1 MTRTRAILPALAVLG
16 CLLLPSALARADDA
30 PAAPAPQTPA
40 AAPTAQTP
48 TAPAAPAPAAAPA
61 NTPADAPAAPTS
73 PASADAPA
81 GDAPA
86 APPAADA
93 GPPKAGE
100 LTEAKGQVR
109 AKRGADP
116 ERTLAQ
122 GNPVYAEDDLATG
135 PEDKGRVTFADGSS
149 LDIGPDSRVL
159 LADFVYDPANL
170 DASKQAIRMA
180 KGMFRYVSG
189 KVVQN
194 DPARLRLESPL
205 AVIGIRGTTLDH
217 KIVTEI
223 KTVKGVKTETVKD
236 ELHALR
242 ATKQSQVV
250 VDQHGLKTVLTKP
263 DQAVFLR
270 PQLPGSVRALTD
282 QEKAEFAT
290 IPPTP
295 APFDPRPGRGGFV
308 GGGS

>member
-1 MTRTRAILPALAVLG
+1 FLCPA
-16 CLLLPSALARADDA
+16 PARADDA
-30 PAAPAPQTPA
+30 PAQQTPA
-40 AAPTAQTP
+40 T
-48 TAPAAPAPAAAPA
+48 TAPANAPA
-61 NTPADAPAAPTS
+61 NTPTDTPAAPTA

-81 GDAPA
+81 AAPQTDAPA
-86 APPAADA
+86 NAAAPADAAAPAADA

-100 LTEAKGQVR
+100 LTEAKGQIR

-116 ERTLAQ
+116 ERALVQ

-159 LADFVYDPANL
+159 LADFVYDPANI

-217 KIVTEI
+217 KIVTEV
-223 KTVKGVKTETVKD
+223 KTVKGVQTETVKE

-250 VDQHGLKTVLTKP
+250 VDQHGLKSVLTKP

-270 PQLPGSVRALTD
+270 PKLPGSVRALTD

-295 APFDPRPGRGGFV
+295 AP
-308 GGGS
+308 

>member
-1 MTRTRAILPALAVLG
+1 MTRPRTLLPALAVLLG
-16 CLLLPSALARADDA
+16 CLLLPPALARADDA
-30 PAAPAPQTPA
+30 PTQ
-40 AAPTAQTP
+40 Q
-48 TAPAAPAPAAAPA
+48 APAAPAPATAPATTPTDTPAAAPQAEAPA
-61 NTPADAPAAPTS
+61 NAAAPAAP
-73 PASADAPA
+73 ADA
-81 GDAPA
+81 A
-86 APPAADA
+86 APAADA

-170 DASKQAIRMA
+170 DASKQALRMA

>member
-1 MTRTRAILPALAVLG
+1 MPRTSTLLPALAVLG
-16 CLLLPSALARADDA
+16 CLLLCPVPARADDA

-40 AAPTAQTP
+40 VAPTAQTP
-48 TAPAAPAPAAAPA
+48 TDPAPAVAPA
-61 NTPADAPAAPTS
+61 NTPADAPAT
-73 PASADAPA
+73 PA

-170 DASKQAIRMA
+170 DGSKQAIRMA

-217 KIVTEI
+217 KIVTEV
-223 KTVKGVKTETVKD
+223 KTVKGVQTETVKE

-250 VDQHGLKTVLTKP
+250 VDQHGLKSVLTKP

-270 PQLPGSVRALTD
+270 PKLPGSVRALSD

-295 APFDPRPGRGGFV
+295 APFDPRPGRGGFL

>member
-1 MTRTRAILPALAVLG
+1 MTRPRTLLPALAVLLG
-16 CLLLPSALARADDA
+16 CLLLPPAPARADDA
-30 PAAPAPQTPA
+30 PTQ
-40 AAPTAQTP
+40 Q
-48 TAPAAPAPAAAPA
+48 APAAPAA
-61 NTPADAPAAPTS
+61 

-81 GDAPA
+81 AAPQTDAPA
-86 APPAADA
+86 NAAAPADAAAPAADA

-100 LTEAKGQVR
+100 LTEAKGQIR

-116 ERTLAQ
+116 ERTLVQ
-122 GNPVYAEDDLATG
+122 GNPDYAEDDLATG

-159 LADFVYDPANL
+159 LADFVYDPANI

-217 KIVTEI
+217 KIVTEV
-223 KTVKGVKTETVKD
+223 KTVKGVQTETVKE

-250 VDQHGLKTVLTKP
+250 VDQHGLKSVLTKP

-270 PQLPGSVRALTD
+270 PKLPGSVRALTD
-282 QEKAEFAT
+282 QEKTEFAT

>member
-1 MTRTRAILPALAVLG
+1 MTRPRTLLPALAVLLG
-16 CLLLPSALARADDA
+16 CLLLTPALARADDA
-30 PAAPAPQTPA
+30 PTQQAPAATAPATAPGNTPTDTP
-40 AAPTAQTP
+40 AAPTA
-48 TAPAAPAPAAAPA
+48 
-61 NTPADAPAAPTS
+61 

-81 GDAPA
+81 AAPQTDAPA
-86 APPAADA
+86 NAAAPADAAAPAADA

-100 LTEAKGQVR
+100 LTEAKGQIR

-116 ERTLAQ
+116 ERTLVQ
-122 GNPVYAEDDLATG
+122 GNPVYAQDDLTTG

-223 KTVKGVKTETVKD
+223 KTVKGVQTETVKE

-250 VDQHGLKTVLTKP
+250 VDQHGLKSVLTKP

-270 PQLPGSVRALTD
+270 PKLPGSVRALTD
-282 QEKAEFAT
+282 QEKTEFAT

>member
-1 MTRTRAILPALAVLG
+1 MPRTSTLLPALAVLLG
-16 CLLLPSALARADDA
+16 CLLLTPARARADDA
-30 PAAPAPQTPA
+30 PTQQAPVA
-40 AAPTAQTP
+40 
-48 TAPAAPAPAAAPA
+48 TAPATAPA
-61 NTPADAPAAPTS
+61 NTPTDTPAAPTA
-73 PASADAPA
+73 PVSADAPA
-81 GDAPA
+81 S
-86 APPAADA
+86 PPAADA

-100 LTEAKGQVR
+100 LTEAKGQIR

-116 ERTLAQ
+116 ERALAQ

-135 PEDKGRVTFADGSS
+135 PEDKGRVTFADGST

-217 KIVTEI
+217 KIVTEV

-270 PQLPGSVRALTD
+270 PKLPGSVRALTD

>member
-1 MTRTRAILPALAVLG
+1 MPRTRTLLPALAVLG
-16 CLLLPSALARADDA
+16 CLLLCPSPARADDA
-30 PAAPAPQTPA
+30 PAAPAPQTP
-40 AAPTAQTP
+40 T
-48 TAPAAPAPAAAPA
+48 APAPAATPANAPA
-61 NTPADAPAAPTS
+61 NAPAPADAPAA
-73 PASADAPA
+73 ADP
-81 GDAPA
+81 
-86 APPAADA
+86 

-100 LTEAKGQVR
+100 LTEAKGQIR

-116 ERTLAQ
+116 ERALAQ
-122 GNPVYAEDDLATG
+122 GNPVYAQDDLATG

-159 LADFVYDPANL
+159 LADFVYDPANI

-189 KVVQN
+189 KVVQY

-217 KIVTEI
+217 KIVTEV
-223 KTVKGVKTETVKD
+223 KTVKGVRTETVKD

-270 PQLPGSVRALTD
+270 PKLPGSVRALTD

>member
-1 MTRTRAILPALAVLG
+1 MTRPRTLLPALAVLG
-16 CLLLPSALARADDA
+16 CLLLCPLSARADDA
-30 PAAPAPQTPA
+30 PAQ
-40 AAPTAQTP
+40 Q
-48 TAPAAPAPAAAPA
+48 APAASAPAAAPA
-61 NTPADAPAAPTS
+61 APTAPASAEAPAAAPQIDAPANA
-73 PASADAPA
+73 A
-81 GDAPA
+81 APA
-86 APPAADA
+86 APAADA

-100 LTEAKGQVR
+100 LTEAKGQIR

-116 ERTLAQ
+116 ERALAQ
-122 GNPVYAEDDLATG
+122 GNPVYAQDDLATG

-159 LADFVYDPANL
+159 LADFVYDPANI

-217 KIVTEI
+217 KIVTEV
-223 KTVKGVKTETVKD
+223 KTVKGVRTETVKD

-250 VDQHGLKTVLTKP
+250 VDQHGLKSVLTKP

-270 PQLPGSVRALTD
+270 PKLPGSVRALTD

>member
-1 MTRTRAILPALAVLG
+1 MPRTRALFPPLLVMA
-16 CLLLPSALARADDA
+16 CLLLCPAPARADDA
-30 PAAPAPQTPA
+30 PAAPA
-40 AAPTAQTP
+40 AQTP
-48 TAPAAPAPAAAPA
+48 TDPAPAVAPA
-61 NTPADAPAAPTS
+61 NTPADAPAA
-73 PASADAPA
+73 
-81 GDAPA
+81 
-86 APPAADA
+86 PAADA

-100 LTEAKGQVR
+100 LTEAKGQIR

-116 ERTLAQ
+116 ERALAQ

-135 PEDKGRVTFADGSS
+135 PEDKGRVTFTDGSS

-159 LADFVYDPANL
+159 LADFVYDPANI

-223 KTVKGVKTETVKD
+223 KTVKGVQTETVKD

-270 PQLPGSVRALTD
+270 PKLPGSVRALTD

-295 APFDPRPGRGGFV
+295 APFDPRPGRGGFL